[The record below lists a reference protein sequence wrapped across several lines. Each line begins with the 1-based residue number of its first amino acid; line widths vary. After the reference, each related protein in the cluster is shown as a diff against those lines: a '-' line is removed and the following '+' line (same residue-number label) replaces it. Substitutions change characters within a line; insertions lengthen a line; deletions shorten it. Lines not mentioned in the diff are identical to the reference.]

1 MVKPIP
7 DKYVRKAIFTA
18 LNDMIVV
25 DQASQ
30 EAILLENVDSSNID
44 VGTGLLLASSPFV
57 NVPCFD
63 SRVPTDNTKNHYILM
78 SSQTNE
84 VNKYT
89 KCGSAY
95 ESTILLDIITS
106 YYGVGNTGSRL
117 LADNILDK
125 VRELTNDLVLD
136 DSSGLVVH
144 RQTQNFPSDIA
155 TITPSENIFRK
166 FLRLE
171 MFIN

>member
-1 MVKPIP
+1 
-7 DKYVRKAIFTA
+7 
-18 LNDMIVV
+18 
-25 DQASQ
+25 
-30 EAILLENVDSSNID
+30 
-44 VGTGLLLASSPFV
+44 
-57 NVPCFD
+57 
-63 SRVPTDNTKNHYILM
+63 M
-78 SSQTNE
+78 SSQTSE

-136 DSSGLVVH
+136 ASSGLVVH
-144 RQTQNFPSDIA
+144 RQTQSFPSDIA
-155 TITPSENIFRK
+155 TITPSRK
-166 FLRLE
+166 HIQKVFKT
-171 MFIN
+171 

>member
-18 LNDMIVV
+18 LNNIIV
-25 DQASQ
+25 DGNT
-30 EAILLENVDSSNID
+30 I
-44 VGTGLLLASSPFV
+44 
-57 NVPCFD
+57 PCFD
-63 SRVPTDNTKNHYILM
+63 SRVSTDNTKNHYILM
-78 SSQTNE
+78 SSQTSE

-125 VRELTNDLVLD
+125 VRELI
-136 DSSGLVVH
+136 VH

>member
-18 LNDMIVV
+18 LNNIVV
-25 DQASQ
+25 DGNT
-30 EAILLENVDSSNID
+30 I
-44 VGTGLLLASSPFV
+44 
-57 NVPCFD
+57 PCFD

-78 SSQTNE
+78 SSQTND

-117 LADNILDK
+117 LADNILD
-125 VRELTNDLVLD
+125 
-136 DSSGLVVH
+136 
-144 RQTQNFPSDIA
+144 
-155 TITPSENIFRK
+155 
-166 FLRLE
+166 
-171 MFIN
+171 